1 MVGSTTGE
9 ERGSDEGDLVD
20 IMYTVFFPIGGS
32 ASVGCPSKEG
42 SSPDRPPGAFISFFQ
57 IMHVFHP
64 QEEIRRRY
72 GQFEDILKAMEE
84 QDGGIE
90 NFALGHKTF
99 GPQVDD
105 CDNQIVVTSLFS
117 KDLI

>member
-1 MVGSTTGE
+1 MGSTTGE

-20 IMYTVFFPIGGS
+20 IMYTVFFSIGRS

-42 SSPDRPPGAFISFFQ
+42 SLPDRPSGAFISFFQ
-57 IMHVFHP
+57 IMHVFHA

-99 GPQVDD
+99 GPQVDH
-105 CDNQIVVTSLFS
+105 CDKQLVVTFKWL
-117 KDLI
+117 